1 MKIAYLLPG
10 FVRKKENLDTI
21 KTFLENNNSHQIDI
35 YSSTYNIYGA
45 ETKEPSRGYS
55 VKNKLSQNF
64 ADNKFIFKKLK
75 INNYDDINDE
85 ISKFGKKYNYLIK
98 KSNPEVWERI
108 NKSMLSVEDESTIL
122 RLIYGQW
129 SMLLSTFN
137 LIENPDNYD
146 LIIRSRYDADVN
158 FLKLDKFIN
167 TVHENTIYLKLRS
180 NEYKLDNS
188 LKINPIN
195 DVLTMGNP
203 ISMKIFCEFGKK
215 ENLIKLF
222 EDHEFSSTDFY
233 KEKGKDIKLSS
244 EMLMYYWLF
253 IVNKLE
259 QKDIP
264 EFLFPSNGILK
275 RNKWPSEE
283 KLFYNIRR
291 KIFKFFGN
299 DKKFFN

>member
-1 MKIAYLLPG
+1 
-10 FVRKKENLDTI
+10 
-21 KTFLENNNSHQIDI
+21 
-35 YSSTYNIYGA
+35 
-45 ETKEPSRGYS
+45 
-55 VKNKLSQNF
+55 
-64 ADNKFIFKKLK
+64 
-75 INNYDDINDE
+75 NNYDHINDE
-85 ISKFGKKYNYLIK
+85 ISKFGKKYKYLIK
-98 KSNPEVWERI
+98 KSNPEFWEKI
-108 NKSMLSVEDESTIL
+108 NKSMLSFEDESTTL

-137 LIENPDNYD
+137 LIENPHNYD

-158 FLKLDKFIN
+158 FLKLDKFLN
-167 TVHENTIYLKLRS
+167 TVNENTIYLKLRS

-195 DVLTMGNP
+195 DVLTMGNA

-222 EDHEFSSTDFY
+222 EDQEFSSNDFY

-253 IVNKLE
+253 IVNKLK

-275 RNKWPSEE
+275 RYKWPSEE
-283 KLFYNIRR
+283 KLFNRIRR
-291 KIFKFFGN
+291 KIFKFFGK
-299 DKKFFN
+299 DKKFFY